1 MPPDISISS
10 NHDNV
15 VVIINQEGNL
25 KGTHVFGLVAQ
36 ELRALLC
43 GKDCN
48 CLWNCHFSSNDKAST
63 KAHLGNKPSK
73 NELSF
78 ILACKVEIFKPSKI
92 RMGVTTL

>member
-25 KGTHVFGLVAQ
+25 KGTHVFGLVAR

-48 CLWNCHFSSNDKAST
+48 CL
-63 KAHLGNKPSK
+63 
-73 NELSF
+73 
-78 ILACKVEIFKPSKI
+78 
-92 RMGVTTL
+92 